1 MKLLSQERGAYALKR
16 VQDAGKDY
24 DYARFCRD
32 LPAMLLGN
40 GLGQSLAF
48 LASKAGERKEREQKA
63 AGRLYDDLSGWLV
76 GKRGIYAGND
86 LIEAVM
92 DGDRQSYTAAHEE
105 AVEFSGWLKRFA
117 DALIGKGD
125 QQ

>member
-1 MKLLSQERGAYALKR
+1 MRLLSQERAAYALKR
-16 VQDAGKDY
+16 VQEAGKDY

-40 GLGQSLAF
+40 GLGQTLAF
-48 LASKAGERKEREQKA
+48 LTSKKGEQKA

-76 GKRGIYAGND
+76 REERGIYAGND

-105 AVEFSGWLKRFA
+105 AVELSGWLKRFA
-117 DALIGKGD
+117 DALIGKED